1 METRLEELNTLL
13 VDTFDAILRVEG
25 KSLKQVGKGELS
37 IAEFHTLECI
47 GRGED
52 CRRAVGEIAEALGV
66 SYTTIL
72 KLIGKQP
79 ASVRKE
85 RQLVEPS
92 KAVRSIEDD
101 RPAALIVAE
110 RTYHLQGEL
119 GKYDVNCAAE
129 TICLRLP
136 EQTPITLTYAKAAS
150 LHAEL
155 SAILLHADQTR
166 FTFEAW

>member
-1 METRLEELNTLL
+1 MRSLLSDVTL
-13 VDTFDAILRVEG
+13 
-25 KSLKQVGKGELS
+25 
-37 IAEFHTLECI
+37 AEIQAMRDEQ
-47 GRGED
+47 GMSNR
-52 CRRAVGEIAEALGV
+52 EIAEALGV

-72 KLIGKQP
+72 KLIGRQP
-79 ASVRKE
+79 ASIRKE
-85 RQLVEPS
+85 RQFVEPP
-92 KAVRSIEDD
+92 KAVKSIDDD

-119 GKYDVNCAAE
+119 GKYDVYCAAE

-136 EQTPITLTYAKAAS
+136 EQTPITLTYAQAAS

-155 SAILLHADQTR
+155 SAILLRTDQTR